1 MERSPNRNWDG
12 YHNGGFVQQGWQC
25 PVCGKVHAPWV
36 AGCDCHR
43 VTVVTSAG
51 HAPVN
56 EPQTTHEIQWE
67 HVESRT
73 PVYGGFGYHKF
84 S

>member
-1 MERSPNRNWDG
+1 MECSPNRNWDG

-25 PVCGKVHAPWV
+25 PVCGKVHTPWV
-36 AGCDCHR
+36 SECDCHR
-43 VTVVTSAG
+43 VIIGTSADPV
-51 HAPVN
+51 PVN
-56 EPQTTHEIQWE
+56 EPQTAHEIQWE

-73 PVYGGFGYHKF
+73 PVYGGFVYHKF